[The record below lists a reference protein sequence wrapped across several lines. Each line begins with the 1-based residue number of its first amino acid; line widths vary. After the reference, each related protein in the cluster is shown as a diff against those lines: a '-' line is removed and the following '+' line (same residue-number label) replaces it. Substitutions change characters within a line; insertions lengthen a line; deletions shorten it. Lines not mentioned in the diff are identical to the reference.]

1 MQHVFKKITIRFLLQ
16 NVFFGVGG
24 AVFSCVGDW
33 TSAKQRGLLTLTL
46 TILVMN
52 IINLIILEIGEWR
65 FITPES
71 VKRIIMSQKGSETL
85 VSYGKNRFLHF
96 NNKCI

>member
-1 MQHVFKKITIRFLLQ
+1 MSYAIIIIIIFFFLQ

-33 TSAKQRGLLTLTL
+33 TAAKQRGLLCLTL

-65 FITPES
+65 YLTPDS
-71 VKRIIMSQKGSETL
+71 VKHIMSKEGLETL
-85 VSYGKNRFLHF
+85 VSYGKF
-96 NNKCI
+96 